1 MRNARGY
8 LDALV
13 RSARPSPTATAVS
26 AVRRPDW
33 APTRMPDP
41 GTEIDTGEP
50 SPPLQPAPRPR
61 VTRLPTR
68 VAPPVDATQ
77 DAAPPATQPRAQRGA
92 VPPLPVVVTRVEE
105 RSAAPAAVVRDAVD
119 PVGPRRSTRE
129 PSPTAPPAPPVPPP
143 IAQVR
148 LRDGVAPTPR
158 LLPAGSEV
166 AFERL
171 ERLARRFAATVP
183 VEAARTAP
191 TPAPVPHPESP
202 VEHPARVVPAEPIT
216 LAPVP
221 SPGSRETE
229 PARVQI
235 GAIEVF
241 VTQPPAP
248 QPVAPPV
255 PQRIAVPSPGPAER
269 LSRPP
274 HPYGV
279 GQG

>member
-50 SPPLQPAPRPR
+50 SPPTRPAPGPR
-61 VTRLPTR
+61 VTRQPTR
-68 VAPPVDATQ
+68 AAPPVDATQ
-77 DAAPPATQPRAQRGA
+77 DAAPPATQPRAERDA
-92 VPPLPVVVTRVEE
+92 APPLPVVVTRVEE
-105 RSAAPAAVVRDAVD
+105 RNAAPAAVVRDAVD
-119 PVGPRRSTRE
+119 PVAPRRWTRE
-129 PSPTAPPAPPVPPP
+129 PSPPAPPAPPVPPP
-143 IAQVR
+143 VAQVP
-148 LRDGVAPTPR
+148 LRDDVAPTPR
-158 LLPAGSEV
+158 LPAGSEV

-183 VEAARTAP
+183 VEAAHTAP

-202 VEHPARVVPAEPIT
+202 VEPPARAVPAEPIT

-248 QPVAPPV
+248 PPVAPPV